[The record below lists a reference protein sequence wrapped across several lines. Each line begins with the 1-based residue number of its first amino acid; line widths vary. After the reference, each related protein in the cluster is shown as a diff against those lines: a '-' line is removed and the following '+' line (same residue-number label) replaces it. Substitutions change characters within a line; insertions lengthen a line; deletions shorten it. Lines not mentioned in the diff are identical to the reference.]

1 MTATAEPQ
9 AQPKPSAQPPQ
20 DVFARWS
27 RGVVPM
33 EEQIRFLGDLVLF
46 TARAVRG
53 IPLTMR
59 RYRAEVARQIGQLT
73 LGTGLFIT
81 FTGTLGVVVAEALFV
96 GIEVGVEGFQS
107 LNIIGIGPLTGF
119 VSAYGNTREIAPIIA
134 AVAVASQ
141 VGCKFTSQL
150 GAQRISEEIDALE
163 VMAIPSIPY
172 MVTTRMVAAFVVI
185 VPLYLVA
192 LLGSYLATQVTVTL
206 FFGQSLGTYLH
217 YFTLFLRPVDVLYS
231 VVKVMVFTV
240 IITIIHTYYGYNAS
254 GGPAGVGRATAR
266 AIRATTVL
274 IASSD
279 VLMTM
284 LFWGLH
290 GVRLGGG

>member
-1 MTATAEPQ
+1 VVALA
-9 AQPKPSAQPPQ
+9 
-20 DVFARWS
+20 D
-27 RGVVPM
+27 VVPRRARDSVVQTARSVGAQV
-33 EEQIRFLGDLVLF
+33 ELLRFLGHMVIF
-46 TARAVRG
+46 TGRAVKA
-53 IPLTMR
+53 IPMTLR
-59 RYRAEVARQIGQLT
+59 KYRTEVYRQMGQLT

-81 FTGTLGVVVAEALFV
+81 FTGTLGVILAESLFI

-107 LNIIGIGPLTGF
+107 LNIIGIAPLTGF
-119 VSAYGNTREIAPIIA
+119 VSAYGTTREIAPIIA

-141 VGCKFTSQL
+141 IGCKFTSQL

-163 VMAIPSIPY
+163 VMAIPSIAY
-172 MVTTRMVAAFVVI
+172 LVTTRIIAAFTVVI
-185 VPLYLVA
+185 PLYLVG
-192 LLGSYLATQVTVTL
+192 LFGSYIATQVTVT
-206 FFGQSLGTYLH
+206 FFFHQSVGTYLH
-217 YFTLFLRPVDVLYS
+217 YFHLFLRPIDIFYS
-231 VVKVMVFTV
+231 VVKVMVFTWIV
-240 IITIIHTYYGYNAS
+240 VVIHTFYGYNAA

-274 IASSD
+274 IAATD

>member
-1 MTATAEPQ
+1 VSSRSATVA
-9 AQPKPSAQPPQ
+9 
-20 DVFARWS
+20 D
-27 RGVVPM
+27 VVPRGTRDLLAGIGKRVGRV
-33 EEQIRFLGDLVLF
+33 ENTIRFLGDMVVFTFQAIRAIPLVL
-46 TARAVRG
+46 
-53 IPLTMR
+53 R
-59 RYRAEVARQIGQLT
+59 RYREEVKRQIGQIT

-81 FTGTLGVVVAEALFV
+81 FTGTLGVVVAESLFI

-107 LNIIGIGPLTGF
+107 LNIIGIAPLTGF

-134 AVAVASQ
+134 AIAVASQ
-141 VGCKFTSQL
+141 IGCKFTSQL

-172 MVTTRMVAAFVVI
+172 LVTTRIVAAFTTI
-185 VPLYLVA
+185 IPLYLVG
-192 LLGSYLATQVTVTL
+192 LFGSYIATQYTVTI
-206 FFGQSLGTYLH
+206 FFGQSSGTYQH
-217 YFTLFLRPVDVLYS
+217 YFSQFLRNIDIFYS
-231 VVKVMVFTV
+231 VLKVMVFT
-240 IITIIHTYYGYNAS
+240 IFITIIHTYYGYNAS

-266 AIRATTVL
+266 AIRATTVI
-274 IASSD
+274 IAASD

>member
-1 MTATAEPQ
+1 VATFTGIL
-9 AQPKPSAQPPQ
+9 PSGTRDLLA
-20 DVFARWS
+20 
-27 RGVVPM
+27 GVGNRVGAV
-33 EEQIRFLGDLVLF
+33 ERQVRFLGDMVLF
-46 TARAVRG
+46 TFRAVRA
-53 IPLTMR
+53 IPLVLR
-59 RYRAEVARQIGQLT
+59 RYRQEVMRQIGQIT

-81 FTGTLGVVVAEALFV
+81 FTGTVGVVVAESLFI

-107 LNIIGIGPLTGF
+107 LNIIGIAPLTGF

-134 AVAVASQ
+134 AIAVASQ
-141 VGCKFTSQL
+141 IGCKFTSQL

-172 MVTTRMVAAFVVI
+172 LVTTRIVAAFTTI
-185 VPLYLVA
+185 IPLYLVG
-192 LLGSYLATQVTVTL
+192 LFGSYIATKYTVTI
-206 FFGQSLGTYLH
+206 FFGQSAGTYEH
-217 YFTLFLRPVDVLYS
+217 YFNQFLRNIDIFYS

-240 IITIIHTYYGYNAS
+240 FITIIHTYYGYNAT

-274 IASSD
+274 IAATD

>member
-1 MTATAEPQ
+1 MATVADLVPRR
-9 AQPKPSAQPPQ
+9 
-20 DVFARWS
+20 ARDAVS
-27 RGVVPM
+27 TLGVRVGGV
-33 EEQIRFLGDLVLF
+33 ENSLRFLGDMVIF
-46 TARAVRG
+46 TFHALRAV
-53 IPLTMR
+53 PMVLA
-59 RYRAEVARQIGQLT
+59 RYRAEVARQIGQVT

-81 FTGTLGVVVAEALFV
+81 FTGTIGVVVAESLFI
-96 GIEVGVEGFQS
+96 GIEVGVEGYQS
-107 LNIIGIGPLTGF
+107 LNIIGIAPLTGF
-119 VSAYGNTREIAPIIA
+119 VSAYGNTREIAPLIA

-141 VGCKFTSQL
+141 IGCKFTSQL

-172 MVTTRMVAAFVVI
+172 LVTTRIIGAFATI
-185 VPLYLVA
+185 VPLYLIG
-192 LLGSYLATQVTVTL
+192 LLGSYVATEYTVTI
-206 FFGQSLGTYLH
+206 FFGQSAGTYEH
-217 YFTLFLRPVDVLYS
+217 YFDQFLRNVDIVYS
-231 VVKVMVFTV
+231 VVKVMVFLV

-274 IASSD
+274 IAASD
-279 VLMTM
+279 VLLTM

>member
-1 MTATAEPQ
+1 ML
-9 AQPKPSAQPPQ
+9 
-20 DVFARWS
+20 ARLGA
-27 RGVVPM
+27 RVVAV
-33 EEQIRFLGDLVLF
+33 ERQIRFLGDMVIFTF
-46 TARAVRG
+46 TAVRS
-53 IPLTMR
+53 IPMVLR
-59 RYRAEVARQIGQLT
+59 RYREEVKRQIGQIT

-81 FTGTLGVVVAEALFV
+81 FTGTLGVVVAESLFI

-107 LNIIGIGPLTGF
+107 LNIIGIAPLTGF

-134 AVAVASQ
+134 AIAVASQ
-141 VGCKFTSQL
+141 IGCKFTSQL

-172 MVTTRMVAAFVVI
+172 LVTTRLIAAFTVI
-185 VPLYLVA
+185 IPLYLVG
-192 LLGSYLATQVTVTL
+192 LFGSYIATKYTVTV
-206 FFGQSLGTYLH
+206 FFGQSTGTYEH
-217 YFTLFLRPVDVLYS
+217 YFNQFLRNIDIFYS
-231 VVKVMVFTV
+231 VVKVMVFTAFIAV
-240 IITIIHTYYGYNAS
+240 IHTYYGYTAA

-266 AIRATTVL
+266 AIRATTVI
-274 IASSD
+274 IAASD

>member
-1 MTATAEPQ
+1 MASRSATVA
-9 AQPKPSAQPPQ
+9 
-20 DVFARWS
+20 DVLPRGS
-27 RGVVPM
+27 RDFLAGIGKRVGRI
-33 EEQIRFLGDLVLF
+33 ENSIRFLGDMVVF
-46 TARAVRG
+46 TYNAIRA
-53 IPLTMR
+53 IPLTLR
-59 RYRAEVARQIGQLT
+59 RYREEVKRQIGQIT

-81 FTGTLGVVVAEALFV
+81 FTGTLGVVVAESLFI

-107 LNIIGIGPLTGF
+107 LNIIGIAPLTGF

-134 AVAVASQ
+134 AIAVASQ
-141 VGCKFTSQL
+141 IGCKFTSQL

-172 MVTTRMVAAFVVI
+172 LVTTRIVAAFTTI
-185 VPLYLVA
+185 IPLYLVG
-192 LLGSYLATQVTVTL
+192 LFGSYIATQYTVTI
-206 FFGQSLGTYLH
+206 FFGQSAGTYDH
-217 YFTLFLRPVDVLYS
+217 YFNQFLRNIDIFYS
-231 VVKVMVFTV
+231 VLKVMVFTV
-240 IITIIHTYYGYNAS
+240 FIAIIHTYYGYNAS

-266 AIRATTVL
+266 AIRATTVI
-274 IASSD
+274 IAASD

>member
-1 MTATAEPQ
+1 MASRSATLADLL
-9 AQPKPSAQPPQ
+9 PSRRRDLLA
-20 DVFARWS
+20 
-27 RGVVPM
+27 GVGRRVGAV
-33 EEQIRFLGDLVLF
+33 EGQLRFLGDMVLF
-46 TARAVRG
+46 TFHAVRAV
-53 IPLTMR
+53 PLVMR
-59 RYRAEVARQIGQLT
+59 RYREEVMRQIGQLT
-73 LGTGLFIT
+73 LGTALFFT
-81 FTGTLGVVVAEALFV
+81 FTGTLLVVVAESLFV

-107 LNIIGIGPLTGF
+107 LNIIGIAPLTGF

-134 AVAVASQ
+134 AIAVASQ
-141 VGCKFTSQL
+141 IGCKFTSQL

-172 MVTTRMVAAFVVI
+172 LVTTRIVAAFTVI

-192 LLGSYLATQVTVTL
+192 LFGSYIATRYTVVF
-206 FFGQSLGTYLH
+206 FFGQSPGTYDH
-217 YFTLFLRPVDVLYS
+217 YFNQFLRNIDIFYS
-231 VVKVMVFTV
+231 VLKVIVFTTF
-240 IITIIHTYYGYNAS
+240 ITIIHTYYGYNAA

-266 AIRATTVL
+266 AIRATTVI
-274 IASSD
+274 IAASD

>member
-1 MTATAEPQ
+1 MSTA
-9 AQPKPSAQPPQ
+9 
-20 DVFARWS
+20 
-27 RGVVPM
+27 VVPGSARDALAVVTRSFGAA
-33 EEQIRFLGDLVLF
+33 ENQIRQVGDMVIF
-46 TARAVRG
+46 TVRALRG
-53 IPLTMR
+53 IPLALR
-59 RYRAEVARQIGQLT
+59 RYREEVMRQMGQLT

-96 GIEVGVEGFQS
+96 GIEVGVEGFQA
-107 LNIIGIGPLTGF
+107 LNILGVGPLTGF
-119 VSAYGNTREIAPIIA
+119 VSAYGNTREIAPLIA

-172 MVTTRMVAAFVVI
+172 MVSARMIAAFTVI
-185 VPLYLVA
+185 IPLYLVA
-192 LLGSYLATQVTVTL
+192 LFGSYLATQYTVTL
-206 FFGQSLGTYLH
+206 FFGQSAGTYLH

-231 VVKVMVFTV
+231 VVKVIVFTW
-240 IITIIHTYYGYNAS
+240 IITIVHTYYGYNAT

-266 AIRATTVL
+266 AIRAVTVL
-274 IASSD
+274 IAVTD

>member
-1 MTATAEPQ
+1 
-9 AQPKPSAQPPQ
+9 
-20 DVFARWS
+20 
-27 RGVVPM
+27 
-33 EEQIRFLGDLVLF
+33 
-46 TARAVRG
+46 
-53 IPLTMR
+53 
-59 RYRAEVARQIGQLT
+59 
-73 LGTGLFIT
+73 
-81 FTGTLGVVVAEALFV
+81 VVVAEALFV

-107 LNIIGIGPLTGF
+107 LNIIGIAPLTGF
-119 VSAYGNTREIAPIIA
+119 VSAYGNTREIAPLIA

-141 VGCKFTSQL
+141 IGCKFTSQL

-172 MVTTRMVAAFVVI
+172 MVTARIVASFAVI
-185 VPLYLVA
+185 IPLYLVA
-192 LLGSYLATQVTVTL
+192 LFGSYLATQYTVTI
-206 FFGQSLGTYLH
+206 FFGQSSGTYLH

-231 VVKVMVFTV
+231 VVKVIVFT
-240 IITIIHTYYGYNAS
+240 IFITIIHTYYGYNAS

-266 AIRATTVL
+266 AIRATTVM
-274 IASSD
+274 IAGTD

>member
-1 MTATAEPQ
+1 MSAELADILPRGTRDVL
-9 AQPKPSAQPPQ
+9 AQLGRRVGAVERQL
-20 DVFARWS
+20 
-27 RGVVPM
+27 
-33 EEQIRFLGDLVLF
+33 RFLGDMVIF
-46 TARAVRG
+46 TFHAVRA
-53 IPLTMR
+53 IPLVMR
-59 RYRAEVARQIGQLT
+59 RYREEVKRQIGQIT

-81 FTGTLGVVVAEALFV
+81 FTGTVGVVVAESLFI

-107 LNIIGIGPLTGF
+107 LNIIGIAPLTGF

-134 AVAVASQ
+134 AIAVASQ
-141 VGCKFTSQL
+141 IGCKFTSQL

-172 MVTTRMVAAFVVI
+172 LVTTRIVAAFTTI
-185 VPLYLVA
+185 IPLYLVG
-192 LLGSYLATQVTVTL
+192 LFGSYIATKYTVTI
-206 FFGQSLGTYLH
+206 FFGQSAGTYEH
-217 YFTLFLRPVDVLYS
+217 YFNQFLRNIDVFYS

-240 IITIIHTYYGYNAS
+240 FITIIHTYYGYNAA

-266 AIRATTVL
+266 AIRATTVI
-274 IASSD
+274 IAASD

>member
-1 MTATAEPQ
+1 MVALA
-9 AQPKPSAQPPQ
+9 
-20 DVFARWS
+20 D
-27 RGVVPM
+27 VVPRRARDSLVHTARSVGAQV
-33 EEQIRFLGDLVLF
+33 ELLRFLGHMVIF
-46 TARAVRG
+46 TGRAVKA
-53 IPLTMR
+53 IPMTLR
-59 RYRAEVARQIGQLT
+59 KYRTEVYRQMGQLT

-81 FTGTLGVVVAEALFV
+81 FTGTLGVILAESLFI

-107 LNIIGIGPLTGF
+107 LNIIGIAPLTGF

-141 VGCKFTSQL
+141 IGCKFTSQL

-163 VMAIPSIPY
+163 VMAIPSIAY
-172 MVTTRMVAAFVVI
+172 LVTTRLIAAFTVVI
-185 VPLYLVA
+185 PLYLVG
-192 LLGSYLATQVTVTL
+192 LFGSYIATQVTVT
-206 FFGQSLGTYLH
+206 FFFHQSVGTYLH
-217 YFTLFLRPVDVLYS
+217 YFHLFLRPIDIFYS
-231 VVKVMVFTV
+231 VVKVMVFTWIV
-240 IITIIHTYYGYNAS
+240 VVIHTFYGYNAA

-274 IASSD
+274 IAATD

>member
-1 MTATAEPQ
+1 MATAVSSPTRD
-9 AQPKPSAQPPQ
+9 AL
-20 DVFARWS
+20 ARLTTS
-27 RGVVPM
+27 GRAVENQV
-33 EEQIRFLGDLVLF
+33 RFLGDMVLF
-46 TARAVRG
+46 TGKALRG
-53 IPLTMR
+53 IPLTLR
-59 RYRAEVARQIGQLT
+59 RYREEVMRQMGQLT
-73 LGTGLFIT
+73 LGTGLFLT
-81 FTGTLGVVVAEALFV
+81 FTGTLLVVIAEALFV

-107 LNIIGIGPLTGF
+107 LNIIGIAPLTGF
-119 VSAYGNTREIAPIIA
+119 ISAYGNTREIAPLIA

-172 MVTTRMVAAFVVI
+172 MVTARIVAAFAVI

-192 LLGSYLATQVTVTL
+192 LFGSYLATQYTVTI
-206 FFGQSLGTYLH
+206 FFGQSSGTYLH
-217 YFTLFLRPVDVLYS
+217 YFTLFLRPTDVLYS
-231 VVKVMVFTV
+231 VVKVIVFTA
-240 IITIIHTYYGYNAS
+240 IITVIHTYYGYNAS

-266 AIRATTVL
+266 AIRATTVM
-274 IASSD
+274 IAATD

-284 LFWGLH
+284 LFWGLA

>member
-1 MTATAEPQ
+1 MATVADIVPRR
-9 AQPKPSAQPPQ
+9 
-20 DVFARWS
+20 ARDAVS
-27 RGVVPM
+27 TLGARAGAV
-33 EEQIRFLGDLVLF
+33 EYSLRFLGDMVVF
-46 TARAVRG
+46 TFHALRAV
-53 IPLTMR
+53 PMVLR
-59 RYRAEVARQIGQLT
+59 RYRAEVARQIGQVT

-81 FTGTLGVVVAEALFV
+81 FTGTIGVVVAESLFI
-96 GIEVGVEGFQS
+96 GIEVGVEGYQS
-107 LNIIGIGPLTGF
+107 LNIIGIAPLTGF
-119 VSAYGNTREIAPIIA
+119 VSAYGNTREIAPLIA

-141 VGCKFTSQL
+141 IGCKFTSQL

-172 MVTTRMVAAFVVI
+172 LVTTRIIGAFATI
-185 VPLYLVA
+185 VPLYLIG
-192 LLGSYLATQVTVTL
+192 LLGSYVATKYTVTI
-206 FFGQSLGTYLH
+206 FFGQSAGTYEH
-217 YFTLFLRPVDVLYS
+217 YFDQFLRNVDIVYS
-231 VVKVMVFTV
+231 VVKVMVFLV

-274 IASSD
+274 IAASD
-279 VLMTM
+279 VLLTM

>member
-1 MTATAEPQ
+1 MATVVAG
-9 AQPKPSAQPPQ
+9 
-20 DVFARWS
+20 ARRDALS
-27 RGVVPM
+27 RLTSSGRAVENQV
-33 EEQIRFLGDLVLF
+33 RFLGDMVLF
-46 TARAVRG
+46 TGKALRG
-53 IPLTMR
+53 IPLTVR
-59 RYRAEVARQIGQLT
+59 RYRDEIMRQMGQLT
-73 LGTGLFIT
+73 LGTGLFLT
-81 FTGTLGVVVAEALFV
+81 FTGTLLVVVAEALFV

-107 LNIIGIGPLTGF
+107 LNIIGIAPLTGF
-119 VSAYGNTREIAPIIA
+119 VSAYGNTREIAPLIA

-141 VGCKFTSQL
+141 IGCKFTSQL

-172 MVTTRMVAAFVVI
+172 MVTARIVASFAVI
-185 VPLYLVA
+185 IPLYLVA
-192 LLGSYLATQVTVTL
+192 LFGSYLATQYTVTI
-206 FFGQSLGTYLH
+206 FFGQSSGTYLH

-231 VVKVMVFTV
+231 VVKVIVFT
-240 IITIIHTYYGYNAS
+240 IFITIIHTYYGYNAS

-266 AIRATTVL
+266 AIRATTVM
-274 IASSD
+274 IAGTD

>member
-1 MTATAEPQ
+1 MASGVLSP
-9 AQPKPSAQPPQ
+9 
-20 DVFARWS
+20 ARDS
-27 RGVVPM
+27 LVALTRTGRAV
-33 EEQIRFLGDLVLF
+33 ENQIRFLGDMVVF

-53 IPLTMR
+53 IPLTVR
-59 RYRAEVARQIGQLT
+59 RYRDEIMRQMGQLT

-107 LNIIGIGPLTGF
+107 LNIIGIAPLTGF
-119 VSAYGNTREIAPIIA
+119 VSAYGNTREIAPLIA

-141 VGCKFTSQL
+141 IGCKFTSQL

-172 MVTTRMVAAFVVI
+172 MVTTRIIGAFAVI

-192 LLGSYLATQVTVTL
+192 LFGSYLATQYTVTF
-206 FFGQSLGTYLH
+206 FFGQSAGTYQH
-217 YFTLFLRPVDVLYS
+217 YFTLFLRPIDVLYS
-231 VVKVMVFTV
+231 VVKVIVFTV
-240 IITIIHTYYGYNAS
+240 IITIVHTYYGYNAS

-274 IASSD
+274 IAATD

>member
-1 MTATAEPQ
+1 MTAVLSPRTRDVAARVTKSVGAAENQ
-9 AQPKPSAQPPQ
+9 
-20 DVFARWS
+20 V
-27 RGVVPM
+27 
-33 EEQIRFLGDLVLF
+33 RFLGDMMIF
-46 TARAVRG
+46 TGRALRG

-59 RYRAEVARQIGQLT
+59 RYRQEVMRQMGQLT

-96 GIEVGVEGFQS
+96 GIELGVEGFQS
-107 LNIIGIGPLTGF
+107 LNIIGIAPLTGF
-119 VSAYGNTREIAPIIA
+119 VSAYANTREIAPLIA

-141 VGCKFTSQL
+141 IGCKFTSQL

-172 MVTTRMVAAFVVI
+172 MVTARIIAAFTVI
-185 VPLYLVA
+185 IPLYLVA
-192 LLGSYLATQVTVTL
+192 LFGSYLATEYTVTI
-206 FFGQSLGTYLH
+206 FFGQSMGTYLH
-217 YFTLFLRPVDVLYS
+217 YFTLFLRPMDVVYS
-231 VVKVMVFTV
+231 VIKVIIFTI
-240 IITIIHTYYGYNAS
+240 IITIVHTYYGYNAS

-266 AIRATTVL
+266 AIRASTVM
-274 IASSD
+274 IAVTD